1 MTESQRENRSSM
13 NRVSP
18 EYFASLVLMQVC
30 WLLLPSFAYAQ
41 ADERT
46 KLCEVRPGCSV
57 LVREDG
63 KCTPRTVEGGTCPG
77 GLLQGAVVNR
87 FSSSSRVVVR
97 YFSGKGVGYSL
108 RLYGSGGR
116 EESGALN
123 FMLTE
128 VDALGHPLPMRNEAF
143 NCTITPDAEMENF
156 PPESMFYRVCME
168 AIAWLGTETVKAA
181 FKESGP
187 VQASVPSQ
195 PNNASP
201 ARSNVADAQ
210 PISTTRLADDA
221 KVTGGS
227 GFGN

>member
-1 MTESQRENRSSM
+1 MTESQRENMSIM
-13 NRVSP
+13 NRVMRAI
-18 EYFASLVLMQVC
+18 FAALVSMLVC
-30 WLLLPSFAYAQ
+30 WALIPSLAHAQ
-41 ADERT
+41 TDERT

-63 KCTPRTVEGGTCPG
+63 KCSPRTVEGGTCPG

-168 AIAWLGTETVKAA
+168 AIAWLGTDTVLAA
-181 FKESGP
+181 FKETGP
-187 VQASVPSQ
+187 APAIVPS
-195 PNNASP
+195 
-201 ARSNVADAQ
+201 RVADAQ
-210 PISTTRLADDA
+210 AISSSKIADDP
-221 KVTGGS
+221 KVAGRS
-227 GFGN
+227 GYGN